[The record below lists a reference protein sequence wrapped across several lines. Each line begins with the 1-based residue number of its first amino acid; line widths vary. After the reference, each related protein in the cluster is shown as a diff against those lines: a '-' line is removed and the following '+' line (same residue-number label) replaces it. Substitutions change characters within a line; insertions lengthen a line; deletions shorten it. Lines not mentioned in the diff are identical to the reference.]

1 MFFIVEDCS
10 SPVLSNGR
18 KEPPCKAGSVT
29 ILKVGPSRM
38 LPYWI
43 VDLDDNNLHIALQ
56 SFDRLIDML
65 EPTNEVRSLS
75 IRPATRQTGIE
86 YTWYPTIVLNEGWE
100 PGANTC
106 PQDEF
111 ISCLAGMWRN

>member
-18 KEPPCKAGSVT
+18 KEPPCKAGSIT

-65 EPTNEVRSLS
+65 EPTNPVRSLS

-86 YTWYPTIVLNEGWE
+86 YTWYPTIVLNEGYE
-100 PGANTC
+100 PGSNNSV
-106 PQDEF
+106 QDE
-111 ISCLAGMWRN
+111 LVQALQLLRG